1 MIAQL
6 TGVVARTEAN
16 SVVLDVNG
24 VGYRAYVPLSV
35 LASMPG
41 EGGKVTL
48 HTSMVVREDDITLY
62 GFRSGEELAVF
73 QSLTSVTG
81 VGPKVA
87 LSMLSVLEGPE
98 LARAIASNDVKA
110 LTRVPG
116 VGPKL
121 AQRVALELGDQMA
134 RFAFENRVRTAEP
147 GSDGGGGAVFED
159 VVEALVN
166 LQYNRTDARKAA
178 ERVLAASGGAGDVP
192 ALLREALNLLSGG
205 GKRS

>member
-1 MIAQL
+1 VIAHL
-6 TGVVARTEAN
+6 SGTVARTEAN

-24 VGYRAYVPLSV
+24 VGYRAFVPLSV
-35 LASMPG
+35 LASLPG
-41 EGGKVTL
+41 EGAKVTL

-62 GFRSGEELAVF
+62 GFRTEDELHVF
-73 QSLTSVTG
+73 TSLTSVTG

-98 LARAIASNDVKA
+98 LARAIASGDVKV

-121 AQRVALELGDQMA
+121 AQRVVLELGDKMA
-134 RFAFENRVRTAEP
+134 RFAFDRRVHEIER
-147 GSDGGGGAVFED
+147 GGAPLDGAVFED
-159 VVEALVN
+159 IVEALVN

-178 ERVLAASGGAGDVP
+178 ESVLAASAGSNDVP
-192 ALLREALNLLSGG
+192 KLIRGALNLLSGA
-205 GKRS
+205 GKR